1 MVFVKYDYIP
11 VGSMDKL
18 VLVFYTAVF
27 WLVPQQ
33 ILKRAENYYRSCA
46 VGIVICLVDI
56 LLVIMLRPCLK
67 RPASPQN
74 QHESLSPRA
83 TPVCYGGL
91 EGQNQHPRESPSS
104 SPSS

>member
-27 WLVPQQ
+27 VSAEQ

-46 VGIVICLVDI
+46 VGIASLYLTKTGNSFNVLVS
-56 LLVIMLRPCLK
+56 VETT
-67 RPASPQN
+67 
-74 QHESLSPRA
+74 ES
-83 TPVCYGGL
+83 
-91 EGQNQHPRESPSS
+91 
-104 SPSS
+104 